1 MLAFERMLD
10 NGVLHLGMEDFRAH
24 FRQTAHV
31 SRLGP
36 IGAFWLGQVAVLN
49 AHLGDRFS
57 LLTREILPMITVF
70 ALTLS
75 VGLGLA
81 LQQPI
86 LFTAEASLTVPR
98 DQGLSFS
105 SWSHVT
111 GAAPDNI
118 QGGVTQ
124 SAMDDLSSQRLIF
137 QTIETIGLGKLYPD
151 LAGLGADGHQEA
163 LRRVSKGLKLN
174 QAAGSSH
181 LTVRFSH
188 TVPSLAAL
196 VPNTLIAAY
205 ISEHARQLGPAAEP
219 GLGGIAPGNVAPSQV
234 GAETPDRLRADLER
248 QLAAKRRALY
258 RIERDLTAQASMVH
272 LSWQGMTN
280 SLRADG
286 HEHTFGFNTHYQA
299 LQIEQRRTMIAIG
312 NLKRKIAGLGR
323 PIAGPSGPSS
333 TGLANGANTAGP
345 EASPN
350 QKPAVGLEP
359 VRIVKLAMAPH
370 EGRRQGAHLVLMAAL
385 FGAGLGLVTGLVLSA
400 RRTGFG
406 SARLASQ
413 KLDLPVLTRVGVLPQ
428 GRTALSRNGFE

>member
-10 NGVLHLGMEDFRAH
+10 NGVLQLGMEDFRAH
-24 FRQTAHV
+24 FRQAGHV

-36 IGAFWLGQVAVLN
+36 MGASWLGQASI
-49 AHLGDRFS
+49 LGARLRDRFS
-57 LLTREILPMITVF
+57 LLPRETLPMIMVF
-70 ALTLS
+70 ALILS
-75 VGLGLA
+75 IGLGLA
-81 LQQPI
+81 LKQPI

-124 SAMDDLSSQRLIF
+124 SAMDDLSSQRLIL
-137 QTIETIGLGKLYPD
+137 QTIEKIGLGKLYPE
-151 LAGLGADGHQEA
+151 LGGLGADGHQEA

-174 QAAGSSH
+174 QAPGSRQ

-205 ISEHARQLGPAAEP
+205 TTEHTRRLGPAAEP
-219 GLGGIAPGNVAPSQV
+219 GLGSIGADNAAPSQV
-234 GAETPDRLRADLER
+234 GADTPDRLRADLER

-258 RIERDLTAQASMVH
+258 RIERDITAQASMVH

-299 LQIEQRRTMIAIG
+299 LQIEQRRILAAIG
-312 NLKRKIAGLGR
+312 NLKRKIASLGR
-323 PIAGPSGPSS
+323 PIAGPSRAD
-333 TGLANGANTAGP
+333 LANNANRADP
-345 EASPN
+345 EAGPN
-350 QKPAVGLEP
+350 QKLAVGFEP
-359 VRIVKLAMAPH
+359 VRIVKLAMAPR
-370 EGRRQGAHLVLMAAL
+370 EGHRQGRHIVLMATF
-385 FGAGLGLVTGLVLSA
+385 FGTVLSLLIGLVLSA

-406 SARLASQ
+406 SAKIAGQ
-413 KLDLPVLTRVGVLPQ
+413 KLDLPVLTRIGVLPQ
-428 GRTALSRNGFE
+428 SRTALSRGGIE

>member
-1 MLAFERMLD
+1 MLD

-24 FRQTAHV
+24 FRHAGHV

-36 IGAFWLGQVAVLN
+36 IGASWLGQASVLG
-49 AHLGDRFS
+49 ARLRDRFS
-57 LLTREILPMITVF
+57 LLPREILPMITVF
-70 ALTLS
+70 VVILS
-75 VGLGLA
+75 IGLGLA

-86 LFTAEASLTVPR
+86 LFTAQASLTVPR

-124 SAMDDLSSQRLIF
+124 SAMDDLSSQRLIL
-137 QTIETIGLGKLYPD
+137 QTIETIGLGKLYPE

-163 LRRVSKGLKLN
+163 LRRLSKGLKLN
-174 QAAGSSH
+174 QAAGSRQ
-181 LTVRFSH
+181 LTVSFSH

-196 VPNTLIAAY
+196 VPNALITAY
-205 ISEHARQLGPAAEP
+205 INEHTRRLGPTPELGPDRIGAGNAAP
-219 GLGGIAPGNVAPSQV
+219 LQI
-234 GAETPDRLRADLER
+234 GAEAPDRLRADLER

-299 LQIEQRRTMIAIG
+299 LQIEQRRIILAIG
-312 NLKRKIAGLGR
+312 SLKRKIASLGR
-323 PIAGPSGPSS
+323 PIAGQSGPSRPD
-333 TGLANGANTAGP
+333 LASDPNRLDGASDLNPKLAL
-345 EASPN
+345 
-350 QKPAVGLEP
+350 GLEP
-359 VRIVKLAMAPH
+359 VRIVKLAMVPR

-385 FGAGLGLVTGLVLSA
+385 FGAVLGVLTGLVLSA

-406 SARLASQ
+406 SARLAGQ
-413 KLDLPVLTRVGVLPQ
+413 RLDLPVLTRIGVLHSS
-428 GRTALSRNGFE
+428 RTALSRGGFE